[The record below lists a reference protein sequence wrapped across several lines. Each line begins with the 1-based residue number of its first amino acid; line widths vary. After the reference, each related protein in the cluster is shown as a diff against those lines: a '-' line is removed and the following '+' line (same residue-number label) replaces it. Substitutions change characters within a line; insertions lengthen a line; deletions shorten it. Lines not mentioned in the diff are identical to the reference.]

1 MSLIKSKNSTF
12 YINITGAN
20 FQIYKGHFLLL
31 PHPTKHTPQH
41 KKREV
46 TDHKG
51 ESLLWFRFQMFFKED
66 NSKGIPIKIK
76 YTSVQS
82 IAMRR

>member
-1 MSLIKSKNSTF
+1 MQEKKFTF
-12 YINITGAN
+12 HLK
-20 FQIYKGHFLLL
+20 F
-31 PHPTKHTPQH
+31 TKHYEKVNIGSPNKKALIAPPQ
-41 KKREV
+41 KREV

>member
-1 MSLIKSKNSTF
+1 MQEKKVHLSFKVHQTLRKLNIGSPNKKALI
-12 YINITGAN
+12 A
-20 FQIYKGHFLLL
+20 
-31 PHPTKHTPQH
+31 PPQ
-41 KKREV
+41 KREV

-51 ESLLWFRFQMFFKED
+51 EPLLWFRFQMFFKED

>member
-1 MSLIKSKNSTF
+1 MQEKKSSPLLKSSPTLLKLNINSP
-12 YINITGAN
+12 N
-20 FQIYKGHFLLL
+20 
-31 PHPTKHTPQH
+31 TKALSAPLQ
-41 KKREV
+41 KREV

>member
-1 MSLIKSKNSTF
+1 MQEKKSSPLILKF
-12 YINITGAN
+12 
-20 FQIYKGHFLLL
+20 
-31 PHPTKHTPQH
+31 TKATKKALSAPPQ
-41 KKREV
+41 KREV